1 MMDGAV
7 HRWKRDQE
15 LADLRAARICSI
27 LTSSEKHKH
36 PPKEFMIDYDAK
48 PEKEPKRQTPEQM
61 AAILKS
67 LTLQCGGEVID
78 GV

>member
-48 PEKEPKRQTPEQM
+48 PEKKEPKRQTPEQM

-78 GV
+78 G